1 MPSPTRAEN
10 MKSKACRL
18 EITRSHS
25 CTRNW
30 ASRTRKSRWRPKKLK
45 PCTRALR
52 LAASKPG
59 SGNAAM
65 FCSLPYDAGLIK
77 SPVRSSGPGQ
87 PARPARFKCGDFL
100 IPADPMG
107 NSLKAIPA
115 TYNRA
120 HHAFAIFT
128 ACAALI
134 VITAGA
140 LVTSNDA
147 GLSVP
152 DWPTS
157 FGYLVK
163 VPHFVGGVRY
173 EWSHR
178 MVAGTLVTLTLAIA
192 MWTLLVERRRWLRW
206 LAVGAFCT
214 VIAQAILGG
223 LTVLFFQPPAVSTAH
238 ATVAQTFFCIA
249 VAIALFTGRRWVE
262 EQPRVD
268 FDSRRP
274 SLITLTLLSIF
285 VLYLQLVLGGMFR
298 HHGMSWWPHV
308 VNAVIVSFV
317 LAWTAIRAISVYSH
331 IEAVRR
337 PAIVMISLLITQLC
351 LGFAAFL
358 TRVAWGRDAVQ
369 PELPMV
375 ASTVAHVAVG
385 ALLLATAVILSIQV
399 WRHVPVAFEER
410 VPQAQEDASA
420 A

>member
-1 MPSPTRAEN
+1 MDN
-10 MKSKACRL
+10 RL
-18 EITRSHS
+18 R
-25 CTRNW
+25 
-30 ASRTRKSRWRPKKLK
+30 
-45 PCTRALR
+45 
-52 LAASKPG
+52 
-59 SGNAAM
+59 
-65 FCSLPYDAGLIK
+65 
-77 SPVRSSGPGQ
+77 
-87 PARPARFKCGDFL
+87 
-100 IPADPMG
+100 
-107 NSLKAIPA
+107 AIPA
-115 TYNRA
+115 RYHRT
-120 HHAFAIFT
+120 HHAFAVFT
-128 ACAALI
+128 ACATLV

-163 VPHFVGGVRY
+163 IPRFVGGVRY

-192 MWTLLVERRRWLRW
+192 IWTLLVERRRWLRW

-223 LTVLFFQPPAVSTAH
+223 LTVLLFQPPAVSTAH

-249 VAIALFTGRRWVE
+249 VAIALFTGRKWVE
-262 EQPRVD
+262 EQPSIE

-274 SLITLTLLSIF
+274 SLVTLTLLSIF
-285 VLYLQLVLGGMFR
+285 VLYVQLILGGMFR

-308 VNAVIVSFV
+308 LNAMTVSFV
-317 LAWTAIRAISVYSH
+317 LAWTAVRAISAHSN

-337 PAIVMISLLITQLC
+337 PAIVMLSLLITQLC
-351 LGFAAFL
+351 LGFTAFL
-358 TRVAWGRDAVQ
+358 TRVAWGRNAQQ

-375 ASTVAHVAVG
+375 AATVAHVAVG
-385 ALLLATAVILSIQV
+385 ALLLATTVVLAIQV
-399 WRHVPVAFEER
+399 GRHVPVAFEGR
-410 VPQAQEDASA
+410 VPQAQRNASA